1 MVSNDS
7 KFYKGKPKLNS
18 NSKYTQGIYKP
29 INPQKYIGDLN
40 NIVFRSSLELKWY
53 KYFDL
58 NPAIVEWKCEETII
72 QYLNP
77 VDNKMHRYFID
88 VYVKYKNN
96 KKQIKEA
103 IIEIKP
109 LAQVKKPV
117 KGNQK
122 SKTFLRQVNTYIV
135 NEAKWNAAK
144 SVAFHKGIEFLILTE
159 TGFVEW
165 TSTKL

>member
-1 MVSNDS
+1 MVGNDS

-40 NIVFRSSLELKWY
+40 NIVFRSSLELRWY

-58 NPAIVEWKCEETII
+58 NPAIIEWKCEETIV

-77 VDNKMHRYFID
+77 IDNKFHRYFVD
-88 VYVKYKNN
+88 VYVKFQNN
-96 KKQIKEA
+96 KKEIKEA

-109 LAQVKKPV
+109 LTQVKKPV
-117 KGNQK
+117 KGKLKN
-122 SKTFLRQVNTYIV
+122 KTFIHQVNTYIV

-144 SVAFHKGIEFLILTE
+144 KAALIKNMDFLILTE
-159 TGFVEW
+159 NGFVEW
-165 TSTKL
+165 E